1 MGVTEVKFYY
11 RWQSEVSEL
20 SVFVDSD
27 WAGCR
32 RTRRSTSGGCM
43 MVGLHTLRTWS
54 TTQSTVAMSSAEAE
68 YHALVEGAVRSIGLQ
83 SMMKQLG
90 LEKQIFLLTDSS
102 AAKSFSS
109 QRGLSRMRHL
119 EVKDLWLQ
127 EAICRNRLK
136 IGRIRG
142 EENPEDLFT
151 KYHNATEVEAQ
162 CSRMNVEVVRQAKS
176 AK

>member
-1 MGVTEVKFYY
+1 MAADCPDLLFSTKEVCREMSSPTTRSHERLKRLARYLMGVAEVKFYY

-68 YHALVEGAVRSIGLQ
+68 YYALVEGAVRSIGLQ

-109 QRGLSRMRHL
+109 QRGMA
-119 EVKDLWLQ
+119 E
-127 EAICRNRLK
+127 
-136 IGRIRG
+136 
-142 EENPEDLFT
+142 
-151 KYHNATEVEAQ
+151 
-162 CSRMNVEVVRQAKS
+162 
-176 AK
+176 